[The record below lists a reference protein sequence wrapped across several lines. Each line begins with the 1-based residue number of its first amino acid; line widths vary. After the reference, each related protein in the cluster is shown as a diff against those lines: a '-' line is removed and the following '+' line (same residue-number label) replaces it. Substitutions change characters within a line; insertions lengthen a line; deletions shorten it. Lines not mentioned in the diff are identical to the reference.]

1 MSSSSSPALL
11 VACAVLC
18 CSAVAVVASSAAA
31 TANPAPWPPVFTAQS
46 FTLPYGPGGVPVFAK
61 NSYSW
66 PQRGNRI
73 DHAAGSYECTQFY
86 GTPDACSLLFT
97 ATQLYGLFQNGSCCV
112 GTF

>member
-1 MSSSSSPALL
+1 M
-11 VACAVLC
+11 
-18 CSAVAVVASSAAA
+18 
-31 TANPAPWPPVFTAQS
+31 
-46 FTLPYGPGGVPVFAK
+46 FAK

-86 GTPDACSLLFT
+86 GTADACSLLFT

-112 GTF
+112 GACFPASNCCECVRLHTVFTPPAFFMRAISHE